1 MVRFYK
7 GLSMNIKD
15 NVFNININ
23 VTAGSIVLF
32 FLIATRV
39 YGLGN

>member
-1 MVRFYK
+1 MTRFYK

-23 VTAGSIVLF
+23 VTAGAITFIL
-32 FLIATRV
+32 LIATTV